1 LASGQ
6 RELVE
11 WLDWPN
17 WPLPHRRLQ
26 AADVPAAA
34 ITGDLPALQR
44 LLALGFT
51 VDAVDAQ
58 GCTALLRAA
67 GSGHRELVSYLLTQ
81 AANPDLAASTGA
93 TPLSAAVSKRQLAI
107 VDLLL
112 QAGCST
118 EQRLPGAVTVLMLAA
133 ALGLPE
139 VVSRLLQVGAD
150 LHARDAQGYTPLHC
164 AAMYGFTERDR
175 SRLMALLDALLLAGA
190 DAQASANNGATP
202 LLLLLGARTE
212 PGTPSNQD
220 VLLAAVER
228 LLDEEVRLDVCDAR
242 GLGPLHLAAL
252 HGLQRVAQLLLQA
265 GADPQLRDNAG
276 RTPRDVA
283 QLRGYVEIAAQL
295 APAAAAAPA
304 NSSPLSMARF
314 LKD

>member
-1 LASGQ
+1 
-6 RELVE
+6 
-11 WLDWPN
+11 
-17 WPLPHRRLQ
+17 
-26 AADVPAAA
+26 
-34 ITGDLPALQR
+34 
-44 LLALGFT
+44 
-51 VDAVDAQ
+51 
-58 GCTALLRAA
+58 
-67 GSGHRELVSYLLTQ
+67 
-81 AANPDLAASTGA
+81 
-93 TPLSAAVSKRQLAI
+93 
-107 VDLLL
+107 
-112 QAGCST
+112 
-118 EQRLPGAVTVLMLAA
+118 MLAA

-295 APAAAAAPA
+295 APAAVPA
-304 NSSPLSMARF
+304 NNSPLSMARF